1 MRAVFK
7 QPGYPQLF
15 TGTATATVGDSLM
28 LLVLAIW
35 VKDLT
40 GSNGA
45 AGLTMFFLGA
55 PMLAA
60 PLFAMFVDRFPH
72 RPFLV
77 VANLVNAVFLIPLFF
92 VDGSGDVWLVY
103 LTAFLLGVGSTV
115 DGPALNGLLKKVLPA
130 DMLVEANGLSQT
142 VRQGMRLAGPLVGAG
157 IYLFGGGMAV
167 AVVNAVCLILAAVA
181 IGFVPIREKAVAPR
195 TNRWRSELVAGF
207 KFLGG
212 QAGLRRASLGLLLAG
227 GSLGSIEAV
236 GFAIVDDGLGRS
248 PEFISVIVTVMGV
261 GGLLG
266 GVFAAR
272 TVKRLGEL
280 ATAGLALGMIAVTT
294 AVWIVPNVV
303 SVLAAAPMIGAALPL
318 MVVSAT
324 TLVQRVSPTEII
336 GRVSSAMDQSFAVP
350 QVASVALGALL
361 VTAVDYRLVLVGMTV
376 MLAVAA
382 GYLYVGRKLTAPVPP
397 VDTAA

>member
-1 MRAVFK
+1 
-7 QPGYPQLF
+7 L
-15 TGTATATVGDSLM
+15 
-28 LLVLAIW
+28 
-35 VKDLT
+35 
-40 GSNGA
+40 
-45 AGLTMFFLGA
+45 
-55 PMLAA
+55 
-60 PLFAMFVDRFPH
+60 
-72 RPFLV
+72 
-77 VANLVNAVFLIPLFF
+77 
-92 VDGSGDVWLVY
+92 
-103 LTAFLLGVGSTV
+103 
-115 DGPALNGLLKKVLPA
+115 
-130 DMLVEANGLSQT
+130 
-142 VRQGMRLAGPLVGAG
+142 
-157 IYLFGGGMAV
+157 
-167 AVVNAVCLILAAVA
+167 
-181 IGFVPIREKAVAPR
+181 
-195 TNRWRSELVAGF
+195 ELVAGF

-227 GSLGSIEAV
+227 GSLGAIEAV

-318 MVVSAT
+318 MVVSAN